1 MRRLAPLLLFLLP
14 ALAQK
19 LVLGLALEGQALPIG
34 LAGFARLEQG
44 GYLLEARAGWELLGG
59 VFVGLEG
66 GVYLDGGHAL
76 QVGLLFHPYHEALQ
90 RPNVL
95 SATLGFTN
103 RSWNTDLPLWGG
115 VALPL
120 DPAFWEGVD
129 MDALGLGFIAL
140 LRLRV
145 YLEPPGF

>member
-1 MRRLAPLLLFLLP
+1 MMGKLIPLAFLLLP
-14 ALAQK
+14 ALAQR
-19 LVLGLALEGQALPIG
+19 LVLGLALEGQVLPIG

-66 GVYLDGGHAL
+66 GVYLDRGRIL
-76 QVGLLFHPYHEALQ
+76 QGGLLFHPHHEIAGRSL
-90 RPNVL
+90 V
-95 SATLGFTN
+95 SATLGLTN
-103 RSWNTDLPLWGG
+103 LRDTSLPVWGG

-120 DPAFWEGVD
+120 DPAFWERVSPGD
-129 MDALGLGFIAL
+129 LGLGFIAL

-145 YLEPPGF
+145 YLEPAGF

>member
-19 LVLGLALEGQALPIG
+19 PVLGLALARQALPLG
-34 LAGFARLEQG
+34 LVGFARLEQG

-59 VFVGLEG
+59 AVADLA
-66 GVYLDGGHAL
+66 D
-76 QVGLLFHPYHEALQ
+76 
-90 RPNVL
+90 
-95 SATLGFTN
+95 
-103 RSWNTDLPLWGG
+103 RSWNTDLPLWGR

-120 DPAFWEGVD
+120 DPAFWEGVPPEGAGFL
-129 MDALGLGFIAL
+129 ALVL

>member
-1 MRRLAPLLLFLLP
+1 MRRKLIPLAFLLLP

-19 LVLGLALEGQALPIG
+19 LVLGLGGAFGG
-34 LAGFARLEQG
+34 LAG
-44 GYLLEARAGWELLGG
+44 
-59 VFVGLEG
+59 
-66 GVYLDGGHAL
+66 
-76 QVGLLFHPYHEALQ
+76 
-90 RPNVL
+90 
-95 SATLGFTN
+95 

-120 DPAFWEGVD
+120 DPAFWEGVPPEGAGFL
-129 MDALGLGFIAL
+129 ALVL

>member
-66 GVYLDGGHAL
+66 GVYLNGGYAL
-76 QVGLLFHPYHEALQ
+76 QGGFSSTLTT
-90 RPNVL
+90 RRS
-95 SATLGFTN
+95 SAPMPFPPPWASPTAPGTPTFPSGAGWPSPWTLPSGRGWT
-103 RSWNTDLPLWGG
+103 WTL
-115 VALPL
+115 
-120 DPAFWEGVD
+120 
-129 MDALGLGFIAL
+129 
-140 LRLRV
+140 
-145 YLEPPGF
+145 

>member
-1 MRRLAPLLLFLLP
+1 MRASPGWSR
-14 ALAQK
+14 
-19 LVLGLALEGQALPIG
+19 
-34 LAGFARLEQG
+34 G

-59 VFVGLEG
+59 AFVGL
-66 GVYLDGGHAL
+66 A
-76 QVGLLFHPYHEALQ
+76 A
-90 RPNVL
+90 
-95 SATLGFTN
+95 

-120 DPAFWEGVD
+120 APAFWEGVPPEGAGFL
-129 MDALGLGFIAL
+129 ALVL

>member
-19 LVLGLALEGQALPIG
+19 PVLGLALEGQALPIG
-34 LAGFARLEQG
+34 LVGFARLEQG

-59 VFVGLEG
+59 AFVGLEG
-66 GVYLDGGHAL
+66 GVSLEGGRFL
-76 QVGLLFHPYHEALQ
+76 QGGLLFHPHHEAAGYPL
-90 RPNVL
+90 V
-95 SATLGFTN
+95 SAPLGLAD

-120 DPAFWEGVD
+120 DPAFWEGVPPEGAGFL
-129 MDALGLGFIAL
+129 ALVL